1 MEKDFDIII
10 YGATGFTGQLC
21 VKYLSENATDIKWG
35 IAGRNK
41 KKLQKV
47 LSDLS
52 IDVSIFIADSDDQE
66 ALDQITNKTK
76 VILTTAGPFHRYGSK
91 LVKSCVKNSSH
102 YVDITGESFW
112 IREMI
117 DKHHDEASSKG
128 VRIIPACGYDSL
140 PSDLGS
146 YFVRKKVKGPIKRI
160 ESFHAGQGGVS
171 GGTTETGFSMGDL
184 NLDKKMNDPFVLN
197 PAESISKEQRAK
209 SSDMIG
215 IKYNKTIKAWT
226 GPFIMAIMN
235 TRVVRRSATL
245 LDERQEG
252 YGLNFTYQEHAFY
265 KKLSTT
271 FLVSFMTLLFGFII
285 KTPLR
290 KIVRPLLPKPGEGPS
305 EETMNN
311 GFFVCLFSAQLED
324 GSVETYRVHGKGDP
338 GYRVTSKFVCE
349 SALTLIKESDSL
361 PGGKD
366 YGGILT
372 PSTGLGDPLIKRL
385 SDNGITFEGPL
396 VD

>member
-311 GFFVCLFSAQLED
+311 GFFDSLFSAQLED

-385 SDNGITFEGPL
+385 SDNGIIFEGPL

>member
-252 YGLNFTYQEHAFY
+252 YSLYFTYQEHAFY

-311 GFFVCLFSAQLED
+311 GFFDSLFSAQLED

-385 SDNGITFEGPL
+385 SDNGIIFEGPL

>member
-1 MEKDFDIII
+1 MTKDYDIVI
-10 YGATGFTGQLC
+10 YGATGFTGKLC
-21 VKYLSENATDIKWG
+21 AKYLSENANGINWA

-41 KKLQKV
+41 EKLEDVKKEFSL
-47 LSDLS
+47 
-52 IDVSIFIADSDDQE
+52 DVDIFIAESDDEE

-226 GPFIMAIMN
+226 GPFIMATAN
-235 TRVVRRSATL
+235 TRVVRRTEAL
-245 LDERQEG
+245 LSLRQES
-252 YGLNFTYQEHAFY
+252 YGSNFTYQEHAFH

-271 FLVSFMTLLFGFII
+271 SNCLMRVFYLALL
-285 KTPLR
+285 
-290 KIVRPLLPKPGEGPS
+290 
-305 EETMNN
+305 
-311 GFFVCLFSAQLED
+311 
-324 GSVETYRVHGKGDP
+324 
-338 GYRVTSKFVCE
+338 
-349 SALTLIKESDSL
+349 
-361 PGGKD
+361 
-366 YGGILT
+366 
-372 PSTGLGDPLIKRL
+372 
-385 SDNGITFEGPL
+385 
-396 VD
+396 